1 VDETSLSDKSDSNKK
16 HKMEGLGNES
26 ESGSLSES
34 ESGSESE
41 SVKNFKNR
49 PLQEDADSYRWFDP
63 RSYPNKAIADHLQDL
78 PEEARA
84 EY

>member
-34 ESGSESE
+34 ESGSLSESESGSESE

-49 PLQEDADSYRWFDP
+49 PLQEDADSYRCLILVVTQI
-63 RSYPNKAIADHLQDL
+63 RL
-78 PEEARA
+78 
-84 EY
+84 